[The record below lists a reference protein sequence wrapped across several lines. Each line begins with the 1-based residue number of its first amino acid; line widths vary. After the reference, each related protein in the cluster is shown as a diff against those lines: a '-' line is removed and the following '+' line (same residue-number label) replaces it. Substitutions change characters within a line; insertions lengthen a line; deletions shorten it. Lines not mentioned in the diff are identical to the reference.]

1 MQQRMLLTIED
12 KKILKYEMRLGYVFS
27 FLVLAFGV
35 LFNIPFFAFKRYDLN
50 LTEILLIDL
59 LIICSCILILYF
71 MNRKLVKDLKDGT
84 KKIKTDT
91 VIRKEEKVVYAA
103 GSGALYIPVLADMFP
118 SLFKQGMNSCK
129 KYFFYINNNKFDV
142 DQLIYEKVNEGGL
155 VEMYY
160 SQYSETLLGYGLA
173 KNE

>member
-1 MQQRMLLTIED
+1 MELTKED
-12 KKILKYEMRLGYVFS
+12 KKILKYEMRLGFVFS

-35 LFNIPFFAFKRYDLN
+35 LFNIPFFAFKRYNLN

-59 LIICSCILILYF
+59 LIICLSILILYF

-84 KKIKTDT
+84 KKIKTET

-103 GSGALYIPVLADMFP
+103 GSGALYIPVLADLIP
-118 SLFKQGMNSCK
+118 GLFRQEMNSRK
-129 KYFFYINNNKFDV
+129 KYFFYINNNRFDV
-142 DQLIYEKVNEGGL
+142 DQSIYEKVNEGGL

-160 SQYSETLLGYGLA
+160 SQYSDTLLGFGLA
-173 KNE
+173 ITNVQA